1 MAKKSLGKMLDSV
14 LNDVEQEYERQFDIL
29 GIDMD
34 VVKEIDIDDI
44 SPNPYQPRKHFDPEA
59 LSELSASIKKHGLI
73 QPIIVIAKDSGFVL
87 IAGERRLRAAKM
99 AGLEQIRAVIME
111 VGEQSMRELALIENI
126 QRSDLNPI
134 ELANSYKEL
143 ISEHQITQDELA
155 SIIHKSRTQITNTMR
170 LLSLSKNTQQLIQ
183 EGRLSQGHA
192 KVMVGLDPND
202 EAIVVD
208 TILGQKLNVRDTE
221 ALIKKIKNNTQKPK
235 TLKIAVDESYTK
247 NLNLLKDKL
256 NKLKIKS
263 KINSKKIVLEF
274 ENSDKIADFLKKI
287 S

>member
-34 VVKEIDIDDI
+34 VVKEIDIDEI
-44 SPNPYQPRKHFDPEA
+44 SANPYQPRKHFDPEA
-59 LSELSASIKKHGLI
+59 LEELSQSIKKHGLI
-73 QPIIVIAKDSGFVL
+73 QPIIVIAKDNGFVL

-99 AGLEQIRAVIME
+99 AGLERIRAVIME
-111 VGEQSMRELALIENI
+111 VGEQNMRELALIENI
-126 QRSDLNPI
+126 QRADLNPI

-143 ISEHQITQDELA
+143 INEHQITQEELA
-155 SIIHKSRTQITNTMR
+155 GIIHKSRAQITNTMR
-170 LLSLSKNTQQLIQ
+170 LLSLSKNTQRLIE
-183 EGRLSQGHA
+183 EGRLTQGHA
-192 KVMVGLDPND
+192 KVMVGLNASD
-202 EAIVVD
+202 ENVVVD

-221 ALIKKIKNNTQKPK
+221 ALIKK
-235 TLKIAVDESYTK
+235 LKSNPSEKKSLNLIVDEKYSK

-256 NKLKIKS
+256 NEL
-263 KINSKKIVLEF
+263 KINSKLKGKKIVLEF
-274 ENSDKIADFLKKI
+274 ENSDIILTFLKKI